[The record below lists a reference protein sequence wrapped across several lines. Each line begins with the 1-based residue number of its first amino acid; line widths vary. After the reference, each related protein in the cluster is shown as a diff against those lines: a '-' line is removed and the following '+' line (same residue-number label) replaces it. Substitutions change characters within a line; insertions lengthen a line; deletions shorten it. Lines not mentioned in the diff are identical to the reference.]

1 MTKSFV
7 AGTNTAMSISSNK
20 AGDKKVPKNI
30 VSITGVLKYNNN
42 YHALPISPIG
52 GGGKYLD
59 AMLAQLLVA
68 SSNGLTGNIT
78 LWLNTAWANSTLT
91 VTIGYDAS

>member
-59 AMLAQLLVA
+59 AMLTQLLVA